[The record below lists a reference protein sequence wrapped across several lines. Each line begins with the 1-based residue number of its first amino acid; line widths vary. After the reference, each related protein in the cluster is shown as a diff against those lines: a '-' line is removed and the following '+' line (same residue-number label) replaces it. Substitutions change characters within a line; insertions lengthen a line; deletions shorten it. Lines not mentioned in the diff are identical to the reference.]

1 MGIFSRAVMAFIVM
15 LGLPVTLSMGQTSA
29 PKAAKAT
36 ASKSSIVIIRGTLMK
51 EDKTPL
57 ASKGPFEMVFLTAAP
72 TEKEGEGKTS
82 YTLTN
87 EGLNK
92 NTAQPDAR
100 GRFAIRLDRSTIPK
114 GKKVVILMWGAGGSG
129 MEPLRINGQ
138 PVAFDLDE
146 KSTSVSLGIITV
158 KKE

>member
-1 MGIFSRAVMAFIVM
+1 MGILSHAVMAIIAM
-15 LGLPVTLSMGQTSA
+15 LGLSVPLSMGQTSA

-36 ASKSSIVIIRGTLMK
+36 ASKSSIVIIRGILMK

-72 TEKEGEGKTS
+72 IEKEGEGKTS

-92 NTAQPDAR
+92 NTAQPDVR
-100 GRFAIRLDRSTIPK
+100 GRFAIKLDRSTIPK
-114 GKKVVILMWGAGGSG
+114 GKKVVILMFGAGGSG
-129 MEPLRINGQ
+129 LEPLRINGR
-138 PVAFDLDE
+138 PIAFDIDE
-146 KSTSVSLGIITV
+146 KSSSIDLGTITV